1 MKGCEQF
8 ACIFCQAA
16 IILKNT
22 VNEIHQVTSSGRLY
36 RLPFALGKT
45 ASRFLQKLFLPCK
58 KLSLP
63 SIKLQSFCSRK
74 AFTFTIVGDILKW

>member
-16 IILKNT
+16 IILKDT

-36 RLPFALGKT
+36 RLPFALGKNLLSFFT
-45 ASRFLQKLFLPCK
+45 KTVFALQKTV
-58 KLSLP
+58 
-63 SIKLQSFCSRK
+63 
-74 AFTFTIVGDILKW
+74 FTFLKTAEFLFAKSIYFYNSG